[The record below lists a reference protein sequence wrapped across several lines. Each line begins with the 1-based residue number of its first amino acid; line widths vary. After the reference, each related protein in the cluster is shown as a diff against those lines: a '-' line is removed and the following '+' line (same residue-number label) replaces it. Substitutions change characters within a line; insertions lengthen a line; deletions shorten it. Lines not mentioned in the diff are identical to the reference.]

1 MQPKRLTWGQVP
13 SAPHVCLWSP
23 HVVPRTPD
31 WDDGIRIAGY
41 AYPPASET
49 SDYKPPKG
57 LEAFLD
63 AQPHKPVVVFS
74 FGSMTIPRPDR
85 LLSAIS
91 GAVKTVGA
99 RAVVI
104 LPGRPTKYCI
114 DATENSSSSGLFVTD
129 EVPHAWI
136 LPRCRGFVHHGAAGH
151 TAAGLRQG
159 VPMLLTPFFLDQNF
173 WAARL
178 RQRGLGPDPIPFR
191 ELTED
196 RLAAALGEMLAVGTG
211 EDYRQRCLCIARE
224 ISTDK
229 DGAEVAAATVSQEV
243 CRAEGARCCLIP
255 TLRADWCHEASG
267 LPLCGA
273 AASALEARGIVEW
286 SDLRPYGLP
295 TSGDSRST
303 ELSDVSSVIDVL
315 LWLWEALLI
324 FFSVL
329 LGRGKGTEAGDSAA
343 RSPISLALIRKGQYD
358 LGLARN
364 YESARGNDV
373 ETQLVR
379 VWESTVGS
387 RFRAGFDSKGRS
399 GVGYILGHR

>member
-1 MQPKRLTWGQVP
+1 MRPNRLTWGQIP

-23 HVVPRTPD
+23 QVVPRTHD
-31 WDDGIRIAGY
+31 WDEGIRVAGY
-41 AYPPASET
+41 AYSPASET
-49 SDYKPPKG
+49 IDYKPPEA

-63 AQPHKPVVVFS
+63 APADKPVLVFS

-114 DATENSSSSGLFVTD
+114 DATNNCCSSGLFVTD

-136 LPRCRGFVHHGAAGH
+136 LPRSRGFVHHGAAGH
-151 TAAGLRQG
+151 TAAGLRHG

-173 WAARL
+173 WAARM
-178 RQRGLGPDPIPFR
+178 RQLQLGPAPIPFR

-196 RLAAALGEMLAVGTG
+196 RLASALGEMLAVGTV
-211 EDYRQRCLCIARE
+211 EDCRQRCLDMARE
-224 ISTDK
+224 ISLDK

-243 CRAEGARCCLIP
+243 RRTEGAHCCLIP
-255 TLRADWCHEASG
+255 KLKADWCHEASG
-267 LPLCGA
+267 LPLSGA
-273 AASALEARGIVEW
+273 AAAALEARGVVEW
-286 SDLRPYGLP
+286 SDLRPHGLSA
-295 TSGDSRST
+295 SGDSRST
-303 ELSDVSSVIDVL
+303 ELSDVSSVIIAFLCFLGGL
-315 LWLWEALLI
+315 LT

-329 LGRGKGTEAGDSAA
+329 LHRGRGPEGGDSTA

-358 LGLARN
+358 LGQVRDS
-364 YESARGNDV
+364 ESAQGNDV
-373 ETQLVR
+373 ETRLVR
-379 VWESTVGS
+379 EWQSTVGS
-387 RFRAGFDSKGRS
+387 RFRASFD
-399 GVGYILGHR
+399 